1 MTREK
6 RLVSYTIEGT
16 AMSPC
21 GTREMRKVLV
31 STPGGEV
38 TWLTLMSDVEIEQ
51 KIKKIQDRFLTT
63 DGILSKMAV

>member
-1 MTREK
+1 MREK
-6 RLVSYTIEGT
+6 RLVSYKIAGK

-21 GTREMRKVLV
+21 GTRKMRKVLV

-38 TWLTLMSDVEIEQ
+38 TWLTLMSDDEIKQ

-63 DGILSKMAV
+63 EGMLTKTAV

>member
-1 MTREK
+1 MRER
-6 RLVSYTIEGT
+6 RLVSYTIDGT
-16 AMSPC
+16 ALSPC

-51 KIKKIQDRFLTT
+51 KIKKVQERFLTT
-63 DGILSKMAV
+63 EGMLPKVAV